1 MPVPITIGTAWKP
14 TEKRASPP
22 KTSPPRS
29 EGLVSRS
36 RLLNRIDRPGS
47 VITIVGG
54 PVIGKTCL
62 AASWMNSAL
71 SSNRPMRLFWYRID
85 DADQDIATFFQLIGE
100 TAAGWAAARPKLPAY
115 SAEADL
121 GGFTAAWVK
130 ALFRVTPRPAV
141 AFIFDDVHRLVPDAP
156 LLLVLGKL
164 ARALG
169 DEDRLI
175 LISRQEIPAQITD
188 AARRRQRLVRITD
201 LEIDESEFP
210 DFERNAANS
219 GPLTRADFLAAL
231 RQSGKWMEGLPLLQL
246 MGSPPNA
253 VHERLADVL
262 AGFDDAERAAL
273 VATAYLQVGFER
285 DWPLLGGPVAVVALS
300 KIETAT
306 GLVGRLQNQALRK
319 HDVVF
324 EEVKDWAEANAPPQ
338 DLVRAQTETGR
349 FLISRGAV
357 LSGVRLLL
365 AAKAVEET
373 RAVVLD
379 QASHLIDQAK
389 NQELLAIIAALPP
402 EEQSR
407 PAIRLWAAYARL
419 PFSPDEGAAE
429 LAAIRTGFAREL
441 SVSEHVLAINGEIYG
456 ALSTMHVDE
465 HMQALIKAATVLTV
479 QLTAVQEPM
488 RSRLFIGRLVAILL
502 GAPTYRGHAAI
513 RKEAKDLLPDLT
525 PESQLILG
533 AALVTHLLWSEGD
546 VEAARALHRQIAER
560 ALHPDAAHL
569 PVMNWH
575 LGAISLAFRDG
586 DEQALQTALKAL
598 EDFAKR
604 RGLDHR
610 LAPAYWVATQAF
622 VALGNHDAAARTLEK
637 HLALTHAMGT
647 PHLHEEHFLRSAV
660 ALGRGD
666 FAIAAQKAAAGWSI
680 ADRHGAIQGRRR
692 NAVVLAMSL
701 ALVGDASASAAI
713 DEVAQAGRDTKNRIF
728 LLHAALAGA
737 ALAHARRRWKDF
749 ESAWSEVTRLS
760 LSTGIRALTGV
771 NADAIGRLARDAL
784 LRRMD
789 PETTRLFIQSWRLL
803 PPAGEPA
810 IPAWPY
816 RLEVDCLGRDE
827 IELVTYDERGQRA
840 PVQARSKTKNLLALC
855 FQRNPELCLKRH

>member
-1 MPVPITIGTAWKP
+1 M
-14 TEKRASPP
+14 
-22 KTSPPRS
+22 
-29 EGLVSRS
+29 
-36 RLLNRIDRPGS
+36 DRPGG
-47 VITIVGG
+47 VVTIVGG

-71 SSNRPMRLFWYRID
+71 LSNRSMRLFWYRID

-100 TAAGWAAARPKLPAY
+100 AVAGWAARHPKLPAY

-130 ALFRVTPRPAV
+130 ALFRVTPRTAV
-141 AFIFDDVHRLVPDAP
+141 AFILDDVHRLAPDAP

-201 LEIDESEFP
+201 LEIDESEFA
-210 DFERNAANS
+210 DFQRGGAS
-219 GPLTRADFLAAL
+219 GDPLTREVFLAAL

-246 MGSPPNA
+246 MGSSPNA

-285 DWPLLGGPVAVVALS
+285 DWALLGGPVAVAALS
-300 KIETAT
+300 KIKIAT
-306 GLVGRLQNQALRK
+306 GLVGRLQNHALRK

-357 LSGVRLLL
+357 LSGVRLLV

-419 PFSPDEGAAE
+419 PFSPDEAAAE
-429 LAAIRTGFAREL
+429 LAA
-441 SVSEHVLAINGEIYG
+441 
-456 ALSTMHVDE
+456 
-465 HMQALIKAATVLTV
+465 
-479 QLTAVQEPM
+479 
-488 RSRLFIGRLVAILL
+488 
-502 GAPTYRGHAAI
+502 
-513 RKEAKDLLPDLT
+513 
-525 PESQLILG
+525 SQLILG

-546 VEAARALHRQIAER
+546 VEAARTLHHQIAEQ

-575 LGAISLAFRDG
+575 IGAVSLAFRDG

-622 VALGNHDAAARTLEK
+622 VALGNHDAATRTLE
-637 HLALTHAMGT
+637 G
-647 PHLHEEHFLRSAV
+647 SV
-660 ALGRGD
+660 AK
-666 FAIAAQKAAAGWSI
+666 FVFVSI
-680 ADRHGAIQGRRR
+680 SER
-692 NAVVLAMSL
+692 
-701 ALVGDASASAAI
+701 LV
-713 DEVAQAGRDTKNRIF
+713 N
-728 LLHAALAGA
+728 
-737 ALAHARRRWKDF
+737 
-749 ESAWSEVTRLS
+749 
-760 LSTGIRALTGV
+760 
-771 NADAIGRLARDAL
+771 
-784 LRRMD
+784 
-789 PETTRLFIQSWRLL
+789 
-803 PPAGEPA
+803 
-810 IPAWPY
+810 
-816 RLEVDCLGRDE
+816 
-827 IELVTYDERGQRA
+827 
-840 PVQARSKTKNLLALC
+840 
-855 FQRNPELCLKRH
+855 